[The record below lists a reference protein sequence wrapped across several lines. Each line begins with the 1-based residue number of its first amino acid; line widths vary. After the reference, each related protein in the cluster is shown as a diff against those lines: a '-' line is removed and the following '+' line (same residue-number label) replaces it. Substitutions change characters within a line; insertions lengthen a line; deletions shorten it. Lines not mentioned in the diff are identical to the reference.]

1 MQDQL
6 AARCG
11 SQRCR
16 ILEEPQPGHEGQ
28 QGFSMRENKLCRSFG
43 DPLRAFLQ
51 GPQQKVVQWADHLGV
66 DRAPVGL
73 FVKVLEVLQELESLH
88 LLCMLLCK
96 TAPCH
101 APLLLQ
107 PCLLL
112 LKRRVLSLLPLELK
126 RHGLELPVGLTFIDV
141 SALTVAIKQK
151 VPAQQPRLQ

>member
-16 ILEEPQPGHEGQ
+16 ILEEPQPCHEGQ

-43 DPLRAFLQ
+43 DPLRALLQ

-66 DRAPVGL
+66 DRVPVGL

-88 LLCMLLCK
+88 LLFRKQRADVRRPVVVCHLK
-96 TAPCH
+96 TAQCVLH
-101 APLLLQ
+101 
-107 PCLLL
+107 CFT
-112 LKRRVLSLLPLELK
+112 LKSCRNY
-126 RHGLELPVGLTFIDV
+126 
-141 SALTVAIKQK
+141 A
-151 VPAQQPRLQ
+151 